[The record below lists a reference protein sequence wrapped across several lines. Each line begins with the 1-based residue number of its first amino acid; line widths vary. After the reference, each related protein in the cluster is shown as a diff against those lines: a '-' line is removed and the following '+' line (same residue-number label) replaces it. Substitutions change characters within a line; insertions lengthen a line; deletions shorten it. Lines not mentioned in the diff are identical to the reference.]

1 VIGGTGTLVKSG
13 ARPLSLGAAN
23 TYAGGTAVEGGQLRF
38 TTDANLGAAGTGIT
52 LSGGGLIGTLEGSV
66 AALSIGRPITLSGGG
81 GILVALHPLVWSGN
95 IGGEGQLVKT
105 GPGVLQLTGSNTYS
119 GGTRVELGTLQV
131 AADDKLGAAGTRVT
145 LANNGGLWATESFTT
160 ARPFTLAEP
169 GGVFQLDAGR
179 TLTLTGTID
188 GGILGMV
195 GTGTLVLA
203 GTSNYAGINNNG
215 GTVQGTAATLRG
227 TIAFDTNADNPNAR
241 SVTFDQASDGT
252 FSGTI
257 TGLGSVAKIGS
268 GTLTLAGDNTYS
280 RGTTVSAGT
289 LRGTT
294 RSLQGA
300 IASTAAL
307 IFDQAFDGAYAGS
320 LSGSGTLAKNGTGRV
335 NLTGTSSVGGGTT
348 INAGALA
355 VNGHLTSN
363 VVINQNG
370 TLAGSG
376 NVTGNIVVNGGTI
389 EPGNSIGHLTIDGNF
404 TFNAGTYGVELNAR
418 GDSDRIAVIG
428 AGHTVTIRAGTLQV
442 LPEAG
447 TYVPNTT
454 YTIVTSAGGGT
465 VEFDTIA
472 GGVGFL
478 TPKVW
483 FERDNVHLALVLAPN
498 AFRSAGQTPNQ
509 QAVGGALD
517 TAAAGGT
524 VGGLVTAM
532 ANLPTAQGAPA
543 LQALGGQPWADFGTV
558 NIRAG
563 QLFMNAIGRQVAID
577 RGAGPGAARSVAL
590 AEACVAACD
599 VDTGGAPPRLSAWL
613 SGIGGTGS
621 VLGDGNAGGLGYT
634 LGGAA
639 FGIGYRP
646 DPRFMVGI
654 AGGYL
659 GGQQWVNGFAGNGY
673 TDSLSIALYG
683 SFAPNGARGGFYA
696 DALAGY
702 ANASN
707 RMQRIVSLPGLP
719 TGITSGSTT
728 ASQFLGQVETGY
740 RFALGATG
748 STLGNT
754 SISPFARLQ
763 IGSSTQAAF
772 GESGS
777 SLFNLSVA
785 QQTTTSVR
793 TTVGADLATRFDLG
807 RGTPVDIGLRLGWM
821 HELADTARP
830 MTAAFAAAPGAQFTV
845 LGATPQR
852 DSALVGFSA
861 AAALSERLSLFA
873 SYDGELGGGTDSHQ
887 LTETLPAGLRP
898 R

>member
-1 VIGGTGTLVKSG
+1 MIGGTGTLVKSG
-13 ARPLSLGAAN
+13 QRPLSLGAAN

-66 AALSIGRPITLSGGG
+66 AALSIGRPITLSGGGG

-404 TFNAGTYGVELNAR
+404 TFNAGTYGVEVNAR
-418 GDSDRIAVIG
+418 GDSDRIAVVG

-887 LTETLPAGLRP
+887 LRVGFRLTW
-898 R
+898 